1 MMLLACAGA
10 AERVASHGPHRKSF
24 NLLQFF
30 RACQKSF
37 LIRKEY
43 AIRAI
48 RRSPHQME
56 TYCIYLESYRGFNC
70 NILQK

>member
-10 AERVASHGPHRKSF
+10 AERVASHGAHRKSF

-30 RACQKSF
+30 PECQKSF

-43 AIRAI
+43 AI